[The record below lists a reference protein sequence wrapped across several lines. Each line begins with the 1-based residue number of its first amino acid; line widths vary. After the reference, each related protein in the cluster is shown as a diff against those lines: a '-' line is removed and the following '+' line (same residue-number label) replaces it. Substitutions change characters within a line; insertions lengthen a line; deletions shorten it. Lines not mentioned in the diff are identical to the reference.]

1 MFDKHQQLRKIC
13 FCVAPHMVRSTTTLD
28 HAHHRLILLAY
39 LATELFVNMGET
51 NSHNS
56 PSPVRHRLAR

>member
-1 MFDKHQQLRKIC
+1 
-13 FCVAPHMVRSTTTLD
+13 MVRSTITLD